1 MKLHLEFVA
10 TSAILVTGSSAH
22 EQGVTIASSRVEA
35 SAEVRIVGDET
46 DRLLISSGGLTFAL
60 SLRDDGQLTLAIAGA
75 SGAVRP
81 DGASATTAAGL
92 SLSGSA
98 DGREI
103 VSLSVAGRDFPDDG
117 RTANPQDHLRGDHLR
132 VVIANF
138 T

>member
-1 MKLHLEFVA
+1 MKLHLECVA
-10 TSAILVTGSSAH
+10 TGAILVTGSSAH
-22 EQGVTIASSRVEA
+22 GQGVTIASSRVEA
-35 SAEVRIVGDET
+35 SGEVRIVGDEA

-60 SLRDDGQLTLAIAGA
+60 SLRNDGQLSLAIAGA

-81 DGASATTAAGL
+81 DGASATTGAKL

-103 VSLSVAGRDFPDDG
+103 VSLSVAGRNFHGNGLMASP
-117 RTANPQDHLRGDHLR
+117 RDHLRPDHLR

-138 T
+138 N